1 MKSSQQQNDMVEI
14 ISTINIKGRVTI
26 PAAVRNHLG
35 IKTNDK
41 IAFII
46 DSNGMVRIRVLHYPG
61 IASLRGSA
69 GSLNKPLSWDQIE
82 QTAHEDH
89 LEKQNETDQ

>member
-1 MKSSQQQNDMVEI
+1 MKEFI
-14 ISTINIKGRVTI
+14 TKINHKGRVTI

-46 DSNGMVRIRVLHYPG
+46 DSNGMVRIKVLHYPG
-61 IASLRGSA
+61 IASLRGAA
-69 GSLNKPLSWDQIE
+69 GSLNKPLSWEQIE

-89 LEKQNETDQ
+89 LEKQNKTDQ